1 MKNREDEISSEG
13 VLALIYLPNFRGWET
28 LERIT
33 LMNKARSGSLPGRTR
48 LIKDGYW

>member
-13 VLALIYLPNFRGWET
+13 VLALIYLPNFRGQKT

-33 LMNKARSGSLPGRTR
+33 PMNNSRFGSLPGRTR
-48 LIKDGYW
+48 LVKDGYW